1 MKRVALF
8 LDRDGVV
15 NIDKQYV
22 YKIEDIEFLDGIFD
36 LIAYAKSLGY
46 LIIII
51 TNQSGIGRGIF
62 SEKDF
67 QILNQ
72 WMLDE
77 LKKNG
82 AQVDK
87 VYYCASHPTK
97 GIGKYKKVDDRRKP
111 NTGMFFEAKKDFNID
126 LSKSIMLGD
135 KISDM
140 KAGFSS
146 GIKNLLLLSDA
157 EKYSYSKNIKSLID
171 AIIYLK

>member
-77 LKKNG
+77 LKK
-82 AQVDK
+82 K
-87 VYYCASHPTK
+87 RSPS
-97 GIGKYKKVDDRRKP
+97 R
-111 NTGMFFEAKKDFNID
+111 
-126 LSKSIMLGD
+126 
-135 KISDM
+135 
-140 KAGFSS
+140 
-146 GIKNLLLLSDA
+146 
-157 EKYSYSKNIKSLID
+157 
-171 AIIYLK
+171 